1 MRVHC
6 CMIADRCCEIKTDKC
21 FIAEWEGCRGEGETG
36 KLPVR
41 VGGHLSQAP
50 IKYPAKE
57 HFTRFIAIFLPPHHA
72 LSGYTHTHAHHS
84 RKRKQLAQL
93 LGRRHNFCCCWEA
106 EKLQLEWLS
115 VPTPQQQDDFNEN
128 LPPLLYPFT
137 DTVNYFFLKAFSCME
152 QLVQITFYE
161 KSNKTLCV
169 DARSVF
175 NQEELYHN
183 LKIQRRTTTCL
194 EKTWSQKMKIW
205 PLL

>member
-1 MRVHC
+1 MLKNKDLKVWLHCCAGLEKPCGMRVHC
-6 CMIADRCCEIKTDKC
+6 CMIANRCCEIKTDEC
-21 FIAEWEGCRGEGETG
+21 FIADEWEGCRGEGETG

-93 LGRRHNFCCCWEA
+93 LGRRHNFCWELRSCSSSGSQSQPHNNRTTLT
-106 EKLQLEWLS
+106 KIS
-115 VPTPQQQDDFNEN
+115 HHPSFTH
-128 LPPLLYPFT
+128 LPT

-152 QLVQITFYE
+152 QLVKITFYE
-161 KSNKTLCV
+161 KSNK
-169 DARSVF
+169 
-175 NQEELYHN
+175 YPM
-183 LKIQRRTTTCL
+183 RRRQV
-194 EKTWSQKMKIW
+194 SF
-205 PLL
+205 

>member
-6 CMIADRCCEIKTDKC
+6 CMIANRCCEIKTDEC

-50 IKYPAKE
+50 IKYPDKE
-57 HFTRFIAIFLPPHHA
+57 HFTRFIAIFLLPHHA
-72 LSGYTHTHAHHS
+72 LSGYTHTRTPLTKEETTRS
-84 RKRKQLAQL
+84 TLRQETQFL
-93 LGRRHNFCCCWEA
+93 LRA
-106 EKLQLEWLS
+106 EKLQLEWLP

-152 QLVQITFYE
+152 QLVKITFYE
-161 KSNKTLCV
+161 KSNK
-169 DARSVF
+169 
-175 NQEELYHN
+175 YPM
-183 LKIQRRTTTCL
+183 RRRQV
-194 EKTWSQKMKIW
+194 SF
-205 PLL
+205 